1 MKGNKIKNILSLI
14 SYNRLFIV
22 YSLLCLFI
30 CITLRLVTVGGIFKF
45 LPFITD
51 LLFIVLIGSFGYLF
65 KEKHR
70 YYFYLILLFFF
81 AILCFVN
88 TLYYQFY
95 QSFVSVNLIST
106 ASMIGQVNDSLFAK
120 IHLVQFV
127 YLIYPIVFILC
138 KKFIVSSVPINDM
151 VNALRD
157 KKLFRILVYPC
168 IFIIVFAISLYSI
181 KDAKKFSNQYNR
193 EYIVKKYG
201 LCLYTFNDLFQSFDF
216 NEILD
221 YDNYALA
228 YRNYYSCEWKK
239 TEKVNDYTDIFLG
252 KNVLFIHAESIQN
265 FLIDLKINGEYVTP
279 NINKFA
285 REGIYF
291 SKFYPQISVGTSSDT
306 EFTLLSGLLPS
317 SNGTVFVNYYD
328 REYPSLVDRFNEL
341 GYYTFSMHGNDRE
354 YWNRATM
361 HSEMGYNT
369 FYGKESYM
377 IPDILSDDYIGM
389 GISDREFFKQ
399 SIPMIR
405 NIKDNYSN
413 YMGTVITLSNHSP
426 FNDIEKYDK
435 FDVTMEYKYEVD
447 GREYTTNVDYLEG
460 TTMGN
465 YIKSSHYADKAFGEF
480 MDSLEKEGLLE
491 DLVIVFYGDH
501 ESRISKKEF
510 NLLYNYN
517 PSTNELLSEDDPA
530 YVNVSQYYYE
540 LLRNTPLIIWSSD
553 QEFNTEVSEV
563 MGMYDVLPTI
573 GNMFGFDEEYS
584 LGHDIFSD
592 EENIV
597 VFPNGNVLTDKVY
610 FNELN
615 EEYIAFTDEPI
626 ENDYIE
632 RLRAYAANLIEVS
645 NGIIKY
651 DLIKTEGKNVG
662 ECNE

>member
-1 MKGNKIKNILSLI
+1 MKGNKIKNITSLI

-22 YSLLCLFI
+22 YSLLCLLI
-30 CITLRLVTVGGIFKF
+30 CITLRLVTVGGVFKF

-51 LLFIVLIGSFGYLF
+51 LLFIVLFGSFGYLF

-70 YYFYLILLFFF
+70 YYFYSFLLFFF

-120 IHLVQFV
+120 IHLIQFV
-127 YLIYPIVFILC
+127 YLIYPIIFIVC
-138 KKFIVSSVPINDM
+138 KKFIVSSVTINDM
-151 VNALRD
+151 VNSLTD
-157 KKLFRILVYPC
+157 KKFFRILVYPC
-168 IFIIVFAISLYSI
+168 LFIIIFAISLYSI
-181 KDAKKFSNQYNR
+181 KDAKKFNNQYNR

-201 LCLYTFNDLFQSFDF
+201 LCLYTFNDLFQSFEF
-216 NEILD
+216 NETLD
-221 YDNYALA
+221 YDTYALA
-228 YRNYYSCEWKK
+228 YRNYYSCEWEK

-279 NINKFA
+279 NINKFS

-341 GYYTFSMHGNDRE
+341 GYHTFSMHGNDRE

-361 HSEMGYNT
+361 HNEMGYNT

-399 SIPMIR
+399 SIPMLK
-405 NIKDNYSN
+405 NIKNNYNN
-413 YMGTVITLSNHSP
+413 YMGTIITLSNHSP
-426 FNDIEKYDK
+426 FNDVEKYGE
-435 FDVTMEYKYEVD
+435 FDVTMEYKYELY

-480 MDSLEKEGLLE
+480 MDSLESEGLLE

-517 PSTNELLSEDDPA
+517 PSTNELLNEDDPA

-584 LGHDIFSD
+584 LGHDMFSD

-632 RLRAYAANLIEVS
+632 RLREYAANLIEVS

>member
-1 MKGNKIKNILSLI
+1 MKGINIKKLSNLV

-22 YSLLCLFI
+22 YSFLCLLIGLF
-30 CITLRLVTVGGIFKF
+30 LRIITVGGMFKM
-45 LPFITD
+45 LPLVTD
-51 LLFIVLIGSFGYLF
+51 LLFIILFGSFGYLF
-65 KEKHR
+65 KEKNR
-70 YYFYLILLFFF
+70 FIYYTILLFFF
-81 AILCFVN
+81 AILSAGN

-106 ASMIGQVNDSLFAK
+106 ASMIGKVNDSLFAK
-120 IHLVQFV
+120 IHLIQFI
-127 YLIYPIVFILC
+127 YLIFPFIFIILR
-138 KKFIVSSVPINDM
+138 KKLVNNNISSEFVD
-151 VNALRD
+151 VLRD
-157 KKLFRILVYPC
+157 KKIFRIISVPC
-168 IFIIVFAISLYSI
+168 VFIIIFAISLYSV
-181 KDAKKFSNQYNR
+181 KDVRKFNNQYNR

-201 LCLYTFNDLFQSFDF
+201 LYLYTFNDLFQSFEF
-216 NEILD
+216 NDTFD
-221 YDNYALA
+221 YDNYSLA
-228 YRNYYSCEWKK
+228 YKNYYSCEFKK
-239 TEKVNDYTDIFLG
+239 EDKVNEFTDKFLG

-285 REGIYF
+285 SEGIYF

-328 REYPSLVDRFNEL
+328 REYPSLVDGFNSI
-341 GYYTFSMHGNDRE
+341 GYHTFSMHGNDRE

-361 HSEMGYNT
+361 HEKMGYNK
-369 FYGKESYM
+369 FYGMESYM
-377 IPDILSDDYIGM
+377 IPDILSNEYIGL
-389 GISDREFFKQ
+389 GISDKEFFKQ
-399 SIPMIR
+399 SIPLLR
-405 NIKDNYSN
+405 EIKNN
-413 YMGTVITLSNHSP
+413 NQNFMGTMITLSNHSP
-426 FNDIEKYDK
+426 FNDIEKYGE
-435 FDVTMEYKYEVD
+435 FDVTLDYTYVD
-447 GREYTTNVDYLEG
+447 NGKKYTTKLDYLDG

-465 YIKSSHYADKAFGEF
+465 YIKSSHYADMAFGEF
-480 MDSLEKEGLLE
+480 MNSLEENSLLE

-510 NLLYNYN
+510 NYLYNYD
-517 PSTNELLSEDDPA
+517 PVTGGLLNESDPA
-530 YVNVSQYYYE
+530 YVDVNQYFYE
-540 LLRNTPLIIWSSD
+540 LLRNTPLIIWSGD
-553 QEFNTEVSEV
+553 EEFNMNISEV

-573 GNMFGFDEEYS
+573 ANMFGFKEDYS

-610 FNELN
+610 YSELN
-615 EEYIAFTDEPI
+615 EEYITFTDQAI
-626 ENDYIE
+626 DKSYIDRIRDYGS
-632 RLRAYAANLIEVS
+632 NLIEVS